1 MSVFWLLWYCIY
13 MLIMVIL
20 MKIFFSFFSL
30 LRVPMDSPWC
40 GDHGVQV
47 WWLFF
52 FGWKMASGSPLW
64 VVRSQKWCRVGLSA
78 VFRSCAQLCAAARS
92 LCGSWIG
99 VLAKISHLFCQ
110 NWWLGIILESNPS
123 LGKKIAFVLP
133 KWVAPSPHDQLL
145 VLND

>member
-78 VFRSCAQLCAAARS
+78 VFRSCAQLLAVCVGLGLVSWQKFRICSAKID
-92 LCGSWIG
+92 GSGSFWSRIL
-99 VLAKISHLFCQ
+99 VLAKKSHLFCQ
-110 NWWLGIILESNPS
+110 NGWLR
-123 LGKKIAFVLP
+123 
-133 KWVAPSPHDQLL
+133 APMTSCSCWTTS
-145 VLND
+145 